1 MDVGGS
7 SARTVS
13 EEDVGLGDAS
23 AEAVDLGK
31 DSRKE
36 HIELVQ
42 TLEESIAYAE
52 SLNVRLGQMQDRA
65 SELEGMLAEKNLTL
79 QQAQLKIAELEE
91 RVSEQEG
98 ELTAR
103 AQSWGELQ
111 HTLETEIAALRA
123 QQHADTAKQDDMKA
137 LIQELTIQV
146 DALSERNH
154 LLHEKAEQAEALT
167 LAFRDR
173 PPASLRKS
181 GFGLEEFERCV
192 CVPSA
197 ASICHRVR
205 ILCLSWPSRC
215 QTLSIRTGWLRRC
228 SDCGHR
234 P

>member
-1 MDVGGS
+1 M
-7 SARTVS
+7 
-13 EEDVGLGDAS
+13 
-23 AEAVDLGK
+23 
-31 DSRKE
+31 
-36 HIELVQ
+36 
-42 TLEESIAYAE
+42 
-52 SLNVRLGQMQDRA
+52 
-65 SELEGMLAEKNLTL
+65 
-79 QQAQLKIAELEE
+79 
-91 RVSEQEG
+91 SEQEG
-98 ELTAR
+98 ELSR

-181 GFGLEEFERCV
+181 GFGVEEFERCV

-215 QTLSIRTGWLRRC
+215 QTLSIRTGLLLLSPCQCRDTATPHDTLTSGPHAVHTLAQKRFALRV
-228 SDCGHR
+228 
-234 P
+234 

>member
-98 ELTAR
+98 KLTC
-103 AQSWGELQ
+103 
-111 HTLETEIAALRA
+111 
-123 QQHADTAKQDDMKA
+123 
-137 LIQELTIQV
+137 
-146 DALSERNH
+146 
-154 LLHEKAEQAEALT
+154 QA
-167 LAFRDR
+167 
-173 PPASLRKS
+173 
-181 GFGLEEFERCV
+181 G
-192 CVPSA
+192 
-197 ASICHRVR
+197 
-205 ILCLSWPSRC
+205 
-215 QTLSIRTGWLRRC
+215 
-228 SDCGHR
+228 
-234 P
+234 

>member
-1 MDVGGS
+1 
-7 SARTVS
+7 
-13 EEDVGLGDAS
+13 
-23 AEAVDLGK
+23 
-31 DSRKE
+31 
-36 HIELVQ
+36 
-42 TLEESIAYAE
+42 
-52 SLNVRLGQMQDRA
+52 
-65 SELEGMLAEKNLTL
+65 MLAEKNLTL

-91 RVSEQEG
+91 RVSELEG
-98 ELTAR
+98 ELSR

-123 QQHADTAKQDDMKA
+123 QQHADTAKHDDMKA

-181 GFGLEEFERCV
+181 GFGVEEFERCV

-205 ILCLSWPSRC
+205 ILCLSWPSLSD
-215 QTLSIRTGWLRRC
+215 TLKFTIIPRVKSRALQATSLTV
-228 SDCGHR
+228 
-234 P
+234 PV